1 MFSYKNIFSANN
13 AYFLKNIYFFKKKLF
28 FFTLVLQQMN
38 NHNRVVPKDLWMVFK
53 FLKDHSF
60 QWQRLLFGC
69 FEVFEYSIDQVTL
82 TVSQTKTST
91 VFVFFFY
98 SVVFGS
104 KSNMTRILMLLIFF
118 DNFKNLIL
126 IQKSLRKLN

>member
-38 NHNRVVPKDLWMVFK
+38 SHNRVVPKDLCMVFK

-98 SVVFGS
+98 IFL
-104 KSNMTRILMLLIFF
+104 SNIIFF
-118 DNFKNLIL
+118 RTYTVIL
-126 IQKSLRKLN
+126 FVLVRTQITLGCFYFQ